1 MPTLTIHQDGRTHPF
16 AFTGTPTL
24 GAALLAAG
32 FAVMQPCGGRGT
44 CGQCSVLSLTGAVC
58 PPTPA
63 ELRAGVRLACQ
74 AVLLGDATVALQPH
88 QPWTA
93 IETATPTAAKQP
105 SAARKAIF
113 AGAAAPFQANQTA
126 AWHAA
131 DGIRQPLT
139 GNDQA
144 AIATPQAAEGLP
156 PAGIA
161 TSMPT
166 AHLAGTQPNPS
177 AAAAP
182 SGASDERM
190 PMPGAYGAAIDLGT
204 TTLVARVYDLR
215 TGALLGEHAAVNPQ
229 AAIAADVM
237 GRISY
242 ALAGGLATLRDL
254 AQGAIRAAVANA
266 CRAAGIA
273 GVQAQVVAGNT
284 VMLYLLTGRDPAALA
299 TAPFVPDTLFGNTLL
314 LDGVPTYLPPC
325 AGAFMG
331 ADLTC
336 AAMATG
342 LCDAPGTALLCDIGT
357 NGELM
362 LWHAGL
368 LHAASAPA
376 GPAFEG
382 GQISQG
388 VGGIMGAIDRVW
400 VEGAALGV
408 HMLGGGKPVGVCG
421 SGLIDAVAA
430 FLQLGR
436 INASGAADAPS
447 LPLAEGIALTAGDVR
462 AVQLAKAAMAAG
474 IRMLLRAAGAQ
485 QADVRQV
492 LLAGG
497 FGSHLSV
504 ASAAAI
510 GLIPYALAPRTRAV
524 GNASLAGAAL
534 LLLDSGRRAQAERIA
549 AQAKVLQLGGDE
561 AFEGMFLQ
569 EIGFPAAEEGDG
581 E

>member
-1 MPTLTIHQDGRTHPF
+1 MPTLTIHQDGRTHAA

-32 FAVMQPCGGRGT
+32 FAMAQPCGGRGT
-44 CGQCSVLSLTGAVC
+44 CGKCAVLSLTGAVC

-63 ELRAGVRLACQ
+63 EVRAGARLACQ
-74 AVLLGDATVALQPH
+74 AVLLGDAAVALP
-88 QPWTA
+88 PAALWAA
-93 IETATPTAAKQP
+93 IETATPTAGAQP
-105 SAARKAIF
+105 
-113 AGAAAPFQANQTA
+113 QTA
-126 AWHAA
+126 A
-131 DGIRQPLT
+131 PV
-139 GNDQA
+139 
-144 AIATPQAAEGLP
+144 
-156 PAGIA
+156 
-161 TSMPT
+161 
-166 AHLAGTQPNPS
+166 
-177 AAAAP
+177 AAP
-182 SGASDERM
+182 SDAPARRT
-190 PMPGAYGAAIDLGT
+190 PMPGDYGAAIDLGT
-204 TTLVARVYDLR
+204 TTLVAQVYDLR
-215 TGALLGEHAAVNPQ
+215 TGALLGEHAALNPQ

-237 GRISY
+237 GRISH
-242 ALAGGLATLRDL
+242 AMAGGLAALRDL
-254 AQGAIRAAVANA
+254 AQSALHAAVAEA
-266 CRAAGIA
+266 CRAAGIP

-284 VMLYLLTGRDPAALA
+284 VMLYLLTGRDPSALA
-299 TAPFVPDTLFGNTLL
+299 TAPFVPDTLFGEIRM
-314 LDGVPTYLPPC
+314 LDGVLTYLPRC

-336 AAMATG
+336 AALATG

-362 LWHAGL
+362 LWHAGV

-408 HMLGGGKPVGVCG
+408 HTLGGGKPVGVCG

-430 FLQLGR
+430 LLHLGR
-436 INASGAADAPS
+436 IDAGGAADAPT
-447 LPLAEGIALTAGDVR
+447 LPLADGVSLTAGDVR
-462 AVQLAKAAMAAG
+462 ALQLAKAAIAAG
-474 IRMLLRAAGAQ
+474 IRMLLRAAGARV
-485 QADVRQV
+485 ADVRQV

-504 ASAAAI
+504 AAAAAI
-510 GLIPYALAPRTRAV
+510 GLIPYALAPRARAV

-534 LLLDSGRRAQAERIA
+534 LLLDSGRWAQAEGIA

-561 AFEGMFLQ
+561 AFEGMFMQ
-569 EIGFPAAEEGDG
+569 EIGFPGVEEGAG